1 MTEQPSKPAPWPAR
15 RLPGL
20 ARPTTCEG
28 LAVVAATIELLE
40 QSRRRPAPSSQVEA
54 QPRHS
59 LALVR
64 SYRKTHHGRSVEV
77 LWPCPPGG
85 AKS

>member
-59 LALVR
+59 LAGEVVPQDSPRALC
-64 SYRKTHHGRSVEV
+64 GGSVAM
-77 LWPCPPGG
+77 PSGG